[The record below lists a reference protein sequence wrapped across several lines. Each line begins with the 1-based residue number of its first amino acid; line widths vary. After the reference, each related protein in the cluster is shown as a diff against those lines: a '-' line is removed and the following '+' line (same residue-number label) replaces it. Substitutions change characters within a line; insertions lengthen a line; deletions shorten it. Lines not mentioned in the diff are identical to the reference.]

1 MKALLVSA
9 RPLVAATTLALTALV
24 SLALGAC
31 DDAQPV
37 AAGAAGQGSG
47 GGVSTAACESPGTPT
62 TRTPTCTG
70 TDTTCN
76 VVPLA
81 CTRTPTKLAC
91 DLGSASTFTASVSGN
106 VRTLKAN
113 GVANHDVGDFPNP
126 GNPHAITAQT
136 YTYEVPVVPGGSGA
150 PTVVFGLLTSGVVL
164 DPGTA
169 ETWNDDTDWRYE
181 ALRYT
186 TGLPYFSGATATD
199 KTRHPDALGVDCN
212 LAHVQPSGA
221 YHYHGVPTSLVPDPP
236 AVTLAGWAA
245 DGYPIVLLYGQSDPL
260 DANSAPR
267 EMVASYRLRS
277 GTRPAGGP
285 PGAYDGTFGADW
297 EYVPGSGDLDACNG
311 HEGTVLID
319 GGPVRTYHYVLTNTF
334 PYIPRCT
341 TAAPSASFADRGGGP
356 GGELGGGVGG
366 GMGGGAGA
374 GGAMGGPATCPPGQT
389 ERCCGDAVCD
399 GPETPATCP
408 ADCP

>member
-1 MKALLVSA
+1 MKTLLTHAQPLAVSS
-9 RPLVAATTLALTALV
+9 LFFAAALV
-24 SLALGAC
+24 IASLGAC
-31 DDAQPV
+31 GETDDPV
-37 AAGAAGQGSG
+37 GGGAAGQGTG
-47 GGVSTAACESPGTPT
+47 GTSAAADCASPGTPT
-62 TRTPTCTG
+62 TRTPTCAG

-81 CTRTPTKLAC
+81 CTRTAAKLAC
-91 DLGSASTFTASVSGN
+91 ELGTASSFSATVSGN

-113 GVANHDVGDFPNP
+113 GIASHDVGDFPNP
-126 GNPHAITAQT
+126 GNPHSIAPQT
-136 YTYEVPVVPGGSGA
+136 YTYEVPVTPSGAGA
-150 PTVVFGLLTSGVVL
+150 PTVIFGILTSGVVL

-186 TGLPYFSGATATD
+186 TGLPYFSGANATD
-199 KTRHPDALGVDCN
+199 KTHHPDALGVDCN

-221 YHYHGVPTSLVPDPP
+221 YHYHGVPTSLVPATP

-260 DANSAPR
+260 DASSAPR
-267 EMVASYRLRS
+267 EMVASYQLKS
-277 GTRPAGGP
+277 GARPAGGP
-285 PGAYDGTFGADW
+285 GGTYDGTFGADW
-297 EYVPGSGDLDACNG
+297 EYVAGSGDLDACNG

-319 GGPVRTYHYVLTNTF
+319 GAPVRTYHYVLTNTF

-341 TAAPSASFADRGGGP
+341 TAAPSTSFTDRGGAP
-356 GGELGGGVGG
+356 MGG
-366 GMGGGAGA
+366 GGGAGGNGA
-374 GGAMGGPATCPPGQT
+374 GGMTGAPPACAPGQVDH
-389 ERCCGDAVCD
+389 CCGDGTCD
-399 GPETPATCP
+399 GPENTASCA